1 MLEFKDAL
9 KQADCAAGFHQ
20 EEEEEEEEFTD
31 CIDHN
36 RAC

>member
-20 EEEEEEEEFTD
+20 EEEEEEFTD
-31 CIDHN
+31 CIDHD